1 MFPSRLLWLLFALFL
16 VGCATTDS
24 NTQYNEAVWRGQRE
38 SLEQLTHW
46 NLAGKLAIITQNQK
60 GSARLNWQQ
69 RGDDYDLILTSLIG
83 TTIMELHRRQGR
95 TEIVD
100 DQGIRHSDSDSEAL
114 VYRLTGWPIPI
125 AQLPTWIK
133 GLPGNASYQLAA
145 DGRLESLQDHQWQI
159 HYQNYARNRLWLLPT
174 ALTLQGPQTTI
185 KLRINEWQIEQ

>member
-60 GSARLNWQQ
+60 GSARLTWQQ
-69 RGDDYDLILTSLIG
+69 RGDDYDLLLTSLIG

-114 VYRLTGWPIPI
+114 VYLLTGWPFPI

-145 DGRLESLQDHQWQI
+145 DGRLESLQDQQWQI